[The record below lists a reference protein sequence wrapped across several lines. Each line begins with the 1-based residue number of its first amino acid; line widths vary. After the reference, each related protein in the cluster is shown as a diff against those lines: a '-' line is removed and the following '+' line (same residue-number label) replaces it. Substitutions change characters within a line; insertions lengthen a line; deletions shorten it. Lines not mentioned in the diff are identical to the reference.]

1 MLLPSDPVRQDKKEN
16 IDPGDSIY
24 KQPDV
29 ALLDEKQW
37 RYVQRRYHLS
47 PRELDVAKL
56 VCRGFVNGDIADEL
70 NVKSGTVKTHLKSI
84 FGKTRARNKIT
95 LLLRFMEDVNK
106 FFGESVPTSSVPIV
120 DIEGRT
126 KNNTPLR
133 KNA

>member
-29 ALLDEKQW
+29 ALLNEKQW

>member
-1 MLLPSDPVRQDKKEN
+1 MLLPSNPIRQDKKES

-29 ALLDEKQW
+29 ALLNEKQW

-70 NVKSGTVKTHLKSI
+70 EVKPGTVKTHLKSI

-106 FFGESVPTSSVPIV
+106 FFGESAHTSPVPIV
-120 DIEGRT
+120 EIDKQT

-133 KNA
+133 RKA